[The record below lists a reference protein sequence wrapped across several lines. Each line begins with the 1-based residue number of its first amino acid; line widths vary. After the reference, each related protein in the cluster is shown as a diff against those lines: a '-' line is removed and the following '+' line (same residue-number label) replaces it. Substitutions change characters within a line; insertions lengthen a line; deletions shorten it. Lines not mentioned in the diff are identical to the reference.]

1 MNVLFIDWPCFD
13 RDETKEA
20 LANLG
25 HNVIPFFHEDYNS
38 LASDTFDSEIKS
50 TIEKNQIEL
59 VFSYNYYPLIALAC
73 RDENVWYMSFLY
85 DNPYAYIYSYTLMFP
100 TNIVFLFDSSLV
112 EYFRKGGLTNVFYMN
127 LPGAPEKLNRLLERE
142 YDKNRYIA
150 DISFVGALY
159 NEAHNFYDRM
169 DFAKNPYL
177 KGYIQG
183 VMDAQRKV
191 SGMNFV
197 EETLTPSILKQM
209 HELLPLEKE
218 AKSIETDGFRFA
230 DYVVN
235 RKLTSDERKDILR
248 GLGSRFGRNYDI
260 KLFTIDDKVEF
271 DGVKNMG
278 IATYETEMAYV
289 FYHSKINLNIS
300 LRSIKTGIPLRC
312 MDILAAKGFLL
323 SNFQSDFL
331 IDFVP
336 GEDFVYYENEE
347 DLFEKAEYYLTHES
361 ERKEI
366 ADNGYQKVL
375 RFFTIEDVLKRMFE
389 VLSSREKGGLD

>member
-1 MNVLFIDWPCFD
+1 MNILFIDWPCFD

-20 LANLG
+20 LINLG
-25 HNVIPFFHEDYNS
+25 HKVIPFFHEDYNS
-38 LASDTFDSEIKS
+38 LSSDSFDAEIKVCM
-50 TIEKNQIEL
+50 EKNHIEL

-73 RDENVWYMSFLY
+73 KDENIWYMSFLY
-85 DNPYAYIYSYTLMFP
+85 DNPYAYIYSYTLMFT

-112 EYFRKGGLTNVFYMN
+112 DYFQKGGLRNVFYMN
-127 LPGAPEKLNRLLERE
+127 LPGAPGKIDRLLQVN
-142 YDKNRYIA
+142 YDKNRYVS

-169 DFAKNPYL
+169 DWTKNPYV
-177 KGYIQG
+177 KGYVQG

-197 EETLTPSILKQM
+197 EETLTPDILRQL
-209 HELLPLEKE
+209 HDLLPLEKE
-218 AKSIETDGFRFA
+218 EKSIETDGFRFA
-230 DYVVN
+230 DYVIN
-235 RKLTSDERKDILR
+235 RKLTSEERKDLLR
-248 GLGSRFGRNYDI
+248 GLGKRLGQNYSI
-260 KLFTIDDKVEF
+260 KLFTIDDKVKI

-289 FYHSKINLNIS
+289 FYYSKINLNIS

-312 MDILAAKGFLL
+312 MDIMAAQGFLL

-331 IDFVP
+331 IDFIP
-336 GEDFVYYENEE
+336 GEDFAFYDGEE
-347 DLFEKAEYYLTHES
+347 DLYEKAEYYLTHEA

-366 ADNGYQKVL
+366 AENGYRKVKE
-375 RFFTIEDVLKRMFE
+375 FFAVEDVLNRMFE
-389 VLSSREKGGLD
+389 VLSSYEREEI